1 MLCLNKKGK
10 VTDMNLQEGLLGY
23 LFYNVFDKNAGDMRF
38 LLLQIGA
45 ALLTMVIAYLLGSIN
60 SAILTSK
67 VLFGD
72 DVRRHGSGNAGLTN
86 MLRTY
91 GKRAAVFTLLGDLL
105 KTALAIFIAGV
116 IGGFGYVGGI
126 AVGFTQVIP
135 MVYLAAL
142 FSVLGHIFPIYYKFR
157 GGKGVLCTAVA
168 ALILNPIEFAILI
181 VIWILMVA
189 LTKYVSLASVT
200 VAILYPIVVHGHFS
214 IAFGGQE
221 HGILALV
228 TILLAII
235 IVYCHRENLK
245 RISEGTERKISIGKP
260 PKGDG
265 DDK

>member
-1 MLCLNKKGK
+1 
-10 VTDMNLQEGLLGY
+10 MNLQEGLLGY
-23 LFYNVFDKNAGDMRF
+23 LFYNVFGGNADINF
-38 LLLQIGA
+38 VLLQAGA
-45 ALLTMVIAYLLGSIN
+45 AIVTMVIAYLLGSLN
-60 SAILTSK
+60 SAIVTSK

-72 DVRRHGSGNAGLTN
+72 DVRKHGSGNAGLTN

-105 KTALAIFIAGV
+105 KTAIAIFIAGV
-116 IGGFGYVGGI
+116 IGGFGYIGGI
-126 AVGFTQVIP
+126 SVGFTQIIP
-135 MVYLAAL
+135 MVYIAAL
-142 FSVLGHIFPIYYKFR
+142 FAVLGHIFPLYYKFR

-181 VIWILMVA
+181 AIWIAMVA

-200 VAILYPIVVHGHFS
+200 VAVLYPVLVHGHFT

-221 HGILALV
+221 HAIVALV

-260 PKGDG
+260 PKKDG
-265 DDK
+265 EK